1 MQSATYQYVEQNA
14 NYLHTYTS
22 FVAIISPRVSFPKN
36 FIVVTIDLSGEISA
50 NLVTLVSR
58 VARWNIFKPKIPM
71 GVNFAGS

>member
-1 MQSATYQYVEQNA
+1 LEIDVEFYNVLL
-14 NYLHTYTS
+14 NKVIPGNI
-22 FVAIISPRVSFPKN
+22 F
-36 FIVVTIDLSGEISA
+36 VTIDLSGEISA